1 MVHKTVTSTTVF
13 YHYVVPQY
21 LAIIILLCI
30 FIIDSRSKSNTL
42 VLARSLVVWWSTL
55 ISSWVCNLNMDPSP
69 SCVHLASIWCYSHG
83 IVNVPRPSQFL
94 ILHALVP
101 PCIILSTS
109 WKKKKHGRLGNEA
122 KVDCDLRAVRHS
134 PFMDQAQMLIFN
146 TMQNKDR
153 SLNKY
158 NNEHLNTGP
167 LSLQKQIGC
176 FNHSVVTLRA

>member
-1 MVHKTVTSTTVF
+1 MYYTEHK
-13 YHYVVPQY
+13 
-21 LAIIILLCI
+21 L
-30 FIIDSRSKSNTL
+30 K
-42 VLARSLVVWWSTL
+42 
-55 ISSWVCNLNMDPSP
+55 
-69 SCVHLASIWCYSHG
+69 
-83 IVNVPRPSQFL
+83 
-94 ILHALVP
+94 
-101 PCIILSTS
+101 
-109 WKKKKHGRLGNEA
+109 KKKKHGRLGNEA